1 MSRRI
6 RVAHC
11 IETMHTGGVEQTRLT
26 LARGLDPER
35 YEQIVICTKAL
46 GALPDQFHALGVD
59 VHPVGTFRTRLD
71 WSRVRAVRRLLA
83 DYKPDIVHGGVFEG
97 VVMAACGGRLAGV
110 PIVIGEETADPEGRR
125 LSGHLFFRALA
136 AMTDRMVA
144 VSPFVREYL
153 VRRLRVPPAKVRLIN
168 NGVPE
173 GEQTSPDRLRDL
185 RAQYGIGP
193 GEVVIGSVGRL
204 FDRQK
209 KVSDII
215 RSLPLVLRQTP
226 NARLL
231 IVGDGT
237 DRAMLETLAID
248 TGVAAAVIF
257 AGYQADTRPFFDLMD
272 IFVHAPASEAFGLVV
287 AEAMMAGKPVV
298 ATRVGGIPQ
307 VVAEGTTA
315 LLVPPAHPEELAR
328 ALLRL
333 LADPGLAAELGRA
346 GRTRAVEQFGWERY
360 VREVDALYGDCLAAK
375 LA

>member
-1 MSRRI
+1 
-6 RVAHC
+6 
-11 IETMHTGGVEQTRLT
+11 
-26 LARGLDPER
+26 
-35 YEQIVICTKAL
+35 
-46 GALPDQFHALGVD
+46 
-59 VHPVGTFRTRLD
+59 
-71 WSRVRAVRRLLA
+71 
-83 DYKPDIVHGGVFEG
+83 
-97 VVMAACGGRLAGV
+97 
-110 PIVIGEETADPEGRR
+110 
-125 LSGHLFFRALA
+125 
-136 AMTDRMVA
+136 
-144 VSPFVREYL
+144 
-153 VRRLRVPPAKVRLIN
+153 
-168 NGVPE
+168 
-173 GEQTSPDRLRDL
+173 
-185 RAQYGIGP
+185 
-193 GEVVIGSVGRL
+193 L
-204 FDRQK
+204 FDQQK

-333 LADPGLAAELGRA
+333 LADPGSAAELGRA